1 MFKNS
6 FHLSQKFGM
15 IKCGGF
21 NMKTVYDVQ
30 QMLKKFGTYIYTGD
44 RIGDLKLMSLEVSEL
59 FESGFIEKSEY
70 QLAILILKRE
80 INKVNEALH

>member
-1 MFKNS
+1 
-6 FHLSQKFGM
+6 M